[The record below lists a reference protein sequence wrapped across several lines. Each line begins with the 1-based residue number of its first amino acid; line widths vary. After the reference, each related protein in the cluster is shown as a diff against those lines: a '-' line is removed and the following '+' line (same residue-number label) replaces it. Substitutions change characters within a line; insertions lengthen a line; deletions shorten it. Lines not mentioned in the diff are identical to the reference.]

1 MIRPH
6 ISNLNEY
13 TIRRLQEN
21 ETIKSFDCGDDDLND
36 FIMNRADDY
45 HKAMLSVTYVFEHK
59 ASGKII
65 VYFSL
70 ANDKISID
78 DFVNNTEFNRFRKKR
93 FANEKRIR
101 SYPSVKICRL
111 GIDNDFHG
119 YGVGTMIIDFIKLY
133 YSKDNKA
140 GCRFLTVDAY
150 MNAVKF
156 YERNMFQSL
165 HNNDRKTFLLYYDL
179 NEMRNAI

>member
-1 MIRPH
+1 MIR
-6 ISNLNEY
+6 SDERNLDNY
-13 TIRRLQEN
+13 YIRRLQEN

-65 VYFSL
+65 GYFSL

-78 DFVNNTEFNRFRKKR
+78 DFGNNTEFNRFRRKR
-93 FANEKRIR
+93 FTNEKRIR

-111 GIDNDFHG
+111 GIDNDFRG
-119 YGVGTMIIDFIKLY
+119 YGVGTKLINFIKLF

-150 MNAVKF
+150 HNAVAF
-156 YERNMFQSL
+156 YERNMFQIL
-165 HNNDRKTFLLYYDL
+165 RDDDRKTHLLYYDL
-179 NEMRNAI
+179 NEMSNVI